1 MHSFPEHSC
10 IILGAGSVV
19 VSTSLASFKCFFFS
33 FLPRTRK
40 AALEPILIWHSFFLF
55 FFFSLLFPLF
65 AWTSCRDL
73 MPWALQQMRNPPV
86 FLPKALLGLY
96 PKNNAPLNHSSPPP
110 PTHAP
115 PGGGDNPPSA
125 TPILLLLFSTSSAP
139 STDPPSEPS
148 GAIFSSAST
157 LSSPTAASPRS

>member
-19 VSTSLASFKCFFFS
+19 VSTSLASFKCFFFFS

-110 PTHAP
+110 THAP